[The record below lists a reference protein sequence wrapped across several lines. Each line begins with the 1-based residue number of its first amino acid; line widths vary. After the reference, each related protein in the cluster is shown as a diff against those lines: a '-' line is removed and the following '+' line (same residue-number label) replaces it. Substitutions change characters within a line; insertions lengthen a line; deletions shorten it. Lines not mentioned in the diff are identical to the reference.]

1 MNPTILRLE
10 LTRQFR
16 EFMGLFFIVVLP
28 AFFYLIFGAT
38 MDFSGDP
45 ISGEAAGNGNVAM
58 SIMIAMA
65 AYGAVVATTSLGGQ
79 AAVERMQGWGRQLGL
94 TPLRDSTYVWT
105 KAMVAVIIAA
115 LPIAIVYTL
124 GALTGAQGSTRA
136 WVLSALI
143 VVPGASLFA
152 LWGLVWGL
160 AIRSE
165 SAIAVASG
173 STVVLAFLGNMFM
186 PLSGT
191 LLAIA
196 KFTPLYGYAALAR
209 YPLTE
214 GTLVTMDGELLHEP
228 VWVPLTNVIVWTAVL
243 ALIATV
249 LVRRGRAR
257 Q

>member
-1 MNPTILRLE
+1 MNTTILGLE
-10 LTRQFR
+10 LKRQFR
-16 EFMGLFFIVVLP
+16 EFMGIFFIIVLP
-28 AFFYLIFGAT
+28 AFFYLIFGAA

-45 ISGEAAGNGNVAM
+45 AGNGNVAM

-65 AYGAVVATTSLGGQ
+65 AYGAVVATTSIGGQ

-94 TPLRDSTYVWT
+94 TPLRDSTYVAT
-105 KAMVAVIIAA
+105 KSLVAVIIAA
-115 LPIAIVYTL
+115 LPIALIYTL
-124 GALTGAQGSTRA
+124 GGLTGAEGTARA

-143 VVPGASLFA
+143 VIPGAALFA

-160 AIRSE
+160 AIKSE

-209 YPLTE
+209 YPLTGGWLATINGDPVHE
-214 GTLVTMDGELLHEP
+214 PLWVPVTNVVAWTLVLG
-228 VWVPLTNVIVWTAVL
+228 
-243 ALIATV
+243 LIAIA

>member
-1 MNPTILRLE
+1 MNATILRLE
-10 LTRQFR
+10 LLRQFR
-16 EFMGLFFIVVLP
+16 EFMGLFFIVILP
-28 AFFYLIFGAT
+28 AFFYLIFGAS
-38 MDFSGDP
+38 MDFSDAP
-45 ISGEAAGNGNVAM
+45 AGNGNVAM

-65 AYGAVVATTSLGGQ
+65 AYGAVVATTSIGGQ

-94 TPLRDSTYVWT
+94 TPLRDSTYVAT
-105 KAMVAVIIAA
+105 KALVAVIIAA
-115 LPIAIVYTL
+115 MPIALIYTL
-124 GALTGAQGSTRA
+124 GGLTGAQGDTRA

-143 VVPGASLFA
+143 VIPGAALFA

-173 STVVLAFLGNMFM
+173 STVILAFLGNMFM

-214 GTLVTMDGELLHEP
+214 GWMATMDGSDLAREP
-228 VWVPLTNVIVWTAVL
+228 LWVPLVNVAAWTVLL
-243 ALIATV
+243 ALIATL